1 MLSWISKTR
10 HLNFRLFLDRYAL
23 CLSKCV
29 VNTVC
34 KLWREIYFIY
44 HFLHTIHP
52 HTKPTTAVCQRGN
65 RLRKFDLQNNFFF
78 RKAWRLSGEVMI
90 LTKSQ
95 NNRNVTGKKVKV
107 FTKLEFCCY
116 SIKSLNYGNIHLKWN
131 SRDLDLLAERIV
143 RKLRTIKRHSE
154 QWTNPKNYKWPRR
167 FSQCPSSLCILV
179 INKLLAIAIF

>member
-1 MLSWISKTR
+1 MHRNYDMICKEIHMQIRSKYCFNWMLSWISKTR

-34 KLWREIYFIY
+34 KLWREIYFIS

-52 HTKPTTAVCQRGN
+52 HTKPTTAVGQRGN

-78 RKAWRLSGEVMI
+78 RKAWRVSGEVMI

-107 FTKLEFCCY
+107 FKV
-116 SIKSLNYGNIHLKWN
+116 N
-131 SRDLDLLAERIV
+131 
-143 RKLRTIKRHSE
+143 
-154 QWTNPKNYKWPRR
+154 
-167 FSQCPSSLCILV
+167 
-179 INKLLAIAIF
+179 